1 MTRNRYRLSNVP
13 QEIREV
19 IGAYLD
25 NPEDDKQK
33 LAAFINVRLVVDG
46 GKEKLILC
54 DPGHHIFNIADNVY
68 EFRTRRLKKILTF
81 SSMTIELEGLCWNSM
96 KEFHKIKRLISLIRG
111 VTPNFQAI
119 QVKCEGDCS
128 EFPCDRRIW
137 ISKVYRNCKY
147 CNDRDIEIDLPD
159 I

>member
-1 MTRNRYRLSNVP
+1 MTRIRSRLTNVP
-13 QEIREV
+13 QEMREV

-25 NPEDDKQK
+25 NPEEDRQK
-33 LAAFINVRLVVDG
+33 LADFINTRLVVDD
-46 GKEKLILC
+46 GKEKLILY
-54 DPGHHIFNIADNVY
+54 DPAHHIFNIADQVY
-68 EFRTRRLKKILTF
+68 DLRTRRLKKILTF

-111 VTPNFQAI
+111 VTPNFQPI
-119 QVKCEGDCS
+119 EVKCEGDCS

-147 CNDRDIEIDLPD
+147 CNDSDIEYELPD